1 MSQLLGLAPKMS
13 CAILSTLYAGPMND
27 HVGQSPQP
35 SPLHLMEWEM
45 NRKCALIV
53 GLFVRMLGCCYDHHP
68 PISSHE
74 D

>member
-35 SPLHLMEWEM
+35 SPLHLMEWKM

-53 GLFVRMLGCCYDHHP
+53 GLFVRMLGCSYDHP
-68 PISSHE
+68 PHQLS
-74 D
+74 